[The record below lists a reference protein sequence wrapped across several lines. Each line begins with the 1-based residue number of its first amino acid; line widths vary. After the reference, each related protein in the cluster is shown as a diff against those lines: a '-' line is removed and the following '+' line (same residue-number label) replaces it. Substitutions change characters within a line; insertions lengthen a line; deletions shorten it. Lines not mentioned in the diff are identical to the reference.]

1 MFILYLYKCRDFIIF
16 YSSCFNKNRS
26 QLVFQAGREADL
38 KVLLWVGSQ
47 VEAGRSVRGAT

>member
-16 YSSCFNKNRS
+16 YSLCFNKNRS